1 VNAFIHTYTHTT
13 HLRGHSRQR
22 TSTLGDNGGRSH
34 IVCVLIYVAHRA
46 FLLPRYR
53 DLSAANYIFM
63 PSRCFHPLFRS
74 LASSSSNSVS
84 QCSVSF
90 SRLVA
95 AILSKWRMDETS
107 HADDNLFRESQSL
120 SHTPSRN

>member
-1 VNAFIHTYTHTT
+1 MNAFIHTCTHTT

-22 TSTLGDNGGRSH
+22 TSTLSDNGGRSH

-63 PSRCFHPLFRS
+63 PSPCLCFHPLFRS
-74 LASSSSNSVS
+74 LASSSSNSAS
-84 QCSVSF
+84 QCVLGFFFLTCRSY
-90 SRLVA
+90 
-95 AILSKWRMDETS
+95 T
-107 HADDNLFRESQSL
+107 
-120 SHTPSRN
+120 